1 MSDYEF
7 SDEEIDLPKIKVKS
21 EREENPDLKIYPIKI
36 EEDKLGEDKSF
47 YPLPSTPHFNVFLGR
62 IRSGKS
68 VLLQNMY
75 LSKKRFYGGH
85 FDVRIL
91 ISESAKND
99 VQQKNMLEEFDFFFD
114 EYSEDLLREIL
125 NMIEMD
131 KEDRRYLLLID
142 DAMSEKGIRQ
152 NRFGKDAFTSMI
164 TRYRHIGSKVLETE
178 GRLSV
183 GLALQYYKFLT
194 STLRNQIQGFFILG
208 ELPDSELKK
217 IADDYS
223 FMGGDRKNF
232 MELFNKTRKEEF
244 DFTYMNVP
252 NMEMYR
258 NFDEL
263 VWSKKEKSNDNIS
276 DKNAT
281 EEREDSEEEKD
292 TDGSRIITAEAK
304 KVGEPSKSEG
314 GQESKERRRKKGRA
328 KGGRGRKDRL
338 RPFQREPTECPS

>member
-7 SDEEIDLPKIKVKS
+7 SDEEIDLLPKKQN

-99 VQQKNMLEEFDFFFD
+99 VQQKNMLDEFDFFFD
-114 EYSEDLLREIL
+114 EYSEELLREIL
-125 NMIEMD
+125 DMIEMD
-131 KEDRRYLLLID
+131 KEDRKYLLLID
-142 DAMSEKGIRQ
+142 DAMSEKGIKQ
-152 NRFGKDAFTSMI
+152 NKFGRDAFTSMI

-232 MELFNKTRKEEF
+232 MDLFSKTRKEEF

-263 VWSKKEKSNDNIS
+263 VWSKKEKSNNNIS

-281 EEREDSEEEKD
+281 EDSQEEKD
-292 TDGSRIITAEAK
+292 TDGRRIITAEAK
-304 KVGEPSKSEG
+304 KIGEPSKSEG
-314 GQESKERRRKKGRA
+314 SQESKTRRRKKDRA
-328 KGGRGRKDRL
+328 KNRKTGKDRL
-338 RPFQREPTECPS
+338 RPFQSEPTECPS

>member
-1 MSDYEF
+1 
-7 SDEEIDLPKIKVKS
+7 
-21 EREENPDLKIYPIKI
+21 
-36 EEDKLGEDKSF
+36 
-47 YPLPSTPHFNVFLGR
+47 
-62 IRSGKS
+62 
-68 VLLQNMY
+68 
-75 LSKKRFYGGH
+75 
-85 FDVRIL
+85 
-91 ISESAKND
+91 
-99 VQQKNMLEEFDFFFD
+99 
-114 EYSEDLLREIL
+114 
-125 NMIEMD
+125 
-131 KEDRRYLLLID
+131 
-142 DAMSEKGIRQ
+142 MSEKGIRQ

-281 EEREDSEEEKD
+281 EDSEEEKD
-292 TDGSRIITAEAK
+292 TDGRRIITAEAK
-304 KVGEPSKSEG
+304 KIGEPSKSEG
-314 GQESKERRRKKGRA
+314 GQESKERRRK
-328 KGGRGRKDRL
+328 
-338 RPFQREPTECPS
+338 